1 MAKYGPLGAARV
13 RWAGS
18 VARCHSKN
26 WISQNKSL
34 GQAQKP
40 KTKPNGT
47 GAAEGK
53 RAHLSGVGDSC
64 TDQVARPGTS
74 GSRCLQGLRMRAL
87 PFMGT
92 AQQK

>member
-1 MAKYGPLGAARV
+1 V

-18 VARCHSKN
+18 VAGATAKT

-34 GQAQKP
+34 GQAQKS

-53 RAHLSGVGDSC
+53 RAHLNGVGDSC
-64 TDQVARPGTS
+64 TDNVATPGTKKS
-74 GSRCLQGLRMRAL
+74 FTHLIATRVA
-87 PFMGT
+87 
-92 AQQK
+92 